1 MLGYLNEGEAMP
13 RATCKPTDHT
23 NHQEYVSELAD
34 RIRAT
39 IPRGQVTEKRMFG
52 GVTFL
57 VKGNMLCTAFK
68 QGLMVRV
75 GVEAEAAALSRPS
88 VRAPSKTRKMPGF
101 VFIEKDG
108 IVKESALAQWVAK
121 ARAYVD
127 QLEPKTPQAKR

>member
-1 MLGYLNEGEAMP
+1 MLIYLYKGEAMP
-13 RATCKPTDHT
+13 RAKRKAADDT
-23 NHQEYVSELAD
+23 NHQEYVSVLAD
-34 RIRAT
+34 RIRAA
-39 IPRGQVTEKRMFG
+39 IPRGNVTEKRMFG

-57 VKGNMLCTAFK
+57 VNGNMLCTAFK

-75 GVEAEAAALSRPS
+75 GVKAEAAALSRPS

-108 IVKESALAQWVAK
+108 IVRNAALAQWIAK